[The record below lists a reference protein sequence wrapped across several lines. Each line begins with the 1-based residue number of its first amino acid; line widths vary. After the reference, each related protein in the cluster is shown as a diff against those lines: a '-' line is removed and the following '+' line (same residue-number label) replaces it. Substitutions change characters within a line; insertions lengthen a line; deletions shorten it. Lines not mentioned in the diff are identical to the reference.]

1 MAIRD
6 ETTAGDGANAGEG
19 SASQR
24 IPDIMYIMHPNCA
37 IEDV

>member
-6 ETTAGDGANAGEG
+6 ETMADDGANAGEG
-19 SASQR
+19 SASQQVTDVVYV
-24 IPDIMYIMHPNCA
+24 IHPNCA